1 MANIPEEL
9 SFVQRLVYRVDG
21 AGTLVL
27 IAVHCRDL
35 GVMTRAAAAEERVA
49 ARLWHQRA
57 EILEAAAQ
65 QIRRIEPDTD
75 SGKHIMAP

>member
-9 SFVQRLVYRVDG
+9 FFVQRLVYRVG
-21 AGTLVL
+21 VAGTLVL

-35 GVMTRAAAAEERVA
+35 GVMTREASAEERVA

-57 EILEAAAQ
+57 EILEAAAHK
-65 QIRRIEPDTD
+65 
-75 SGKHIMAP
+75 SAV